1 MDQRRRAGVRRV
13 LRPVVLAA
21 GAVGLTAL
29 ASGVWD
35 LRRHGAA
42 AKRSDAT
49 AAVGLVGAETAPAET
64 LGEWANLRVELTD
77 KVQSKLRGWEKTATE
92 GRTIWG
98 FGKQATQMVDR
109 TLSSYD
115 SRAEGHGEEAAC
127 AAERQNMETELQHQ
141 LHSIFLVQRSSIEE
155 SLYQR
160 LKRDLLKRMR
170 RKKAELDVKE
180 KLTMLQKAMKE
191 YDSQVKNLQPA
202 FVENSERDRAE
213 QRLSTLQ
220 WGIMD
225 TSEGQEMQARWKM
238 DKMRR
243 MPMHQSRGI
252 SVSLSPGMNLMFRPP
267 GFGNFQ
273 LQSKRE
279 VGPPHNANEVSI
291 GLLNDGKVVDVY
303 NDKASPPKL
312 KFQPTVSIDLS
323 IG

>member
-1 MDQRRRAGVRRV
+1 M
-13 LRPVVLAA
+13 
-21 GAVGLTAL
+21 
-29 ASGVWD
+29 
-35 LRRHGAA
+35 
-42 AKRSDAT
+42 
-49 AAVGLVGAETAPAET
+49 
-64 LGEWANLRVELTD
+64 
-77 KVQSKLRGWEKTATE
+77 E

-98 FGKQATQMVDR
+98 YGRQASQLVER
-109 TLSSYD
+109 TLATYD
-115 SRAEGHGEEAAC
+115 SRSEGSEGEAAC
-127 AAERQNMETELQHQ
+127 AVERQELETELQHQ
-141 LHSIFLVQRSSIEE
+141 LHSIFLVQRSGIEE

-180 KLTMLQKAMKE
+180 KLTMLQKAMAE
-191 YDSQVKNLQPA
+191 YDSQVKGLQPE

-213 QRLSTLQ
+213 QRLSQLQ

-225 TSEGQEMQARWKM
+225 TQEGQEMQQRWKM

-252 SVSLSPGMNLMFRPP
+252 SVSLSPGINLMLRPP

-273 LQSKRE
+273 MQSKRE
-279 VGPPHNANEVSI
+279 VGPPHNANAVSI
-291 GLLNDGKVVDVY
+291 GLLNDGNVVDVY
-303 NDKASPPKL
+303 NDKPSPPKL